1 MSRTLVACI
10 GNIFLGDD
18 AFGCAVAH
26 ILAGRDLGPDVQVT
40 DFGIRGL
47 DLVYA
52 LFENWQQV
60 ILVDAVPRGERPG
73 TLYVI
78 EPEVPHGGGSPSAML
93 DAHQMDP
100 LRVLRLAS
108 AMGAKLPKLWLVGCE
123 PMPLDDDDPSSG
135 LSPPVEH
142 ALARAADLVES
153 LIGRRRSDLLRSDS
167 GPPDSRSVGNALCG
181 VPSSTD

>member
-1 MSRTLVACI
+1 MPKTLVACI

-26 ILAGRDLGPDVQVT
+26 VLSGRRLGPEVRVI

-47 DLVYA
+47 DLVYT
-52 LFENWQQV
+52 LLDDWDRV
-60 ILVDAVPRGERPG
+60 ILVDAVPRGEPPG

-78 EPEVPHGGGSPSAML
+78 EPEVPRAGPPPTAL

-100 LRVLRLAS
+100 VRVLRLAT
-108 AMGAKLPKLWLVGCE
+108 ALGAKLPLLWLVGCE
-123 PMPLDDDDPSSG
+123 PSPPPDDDLPSG

-142 ALARAADLVES
+142 ALEAAADLVES
-153 LIGRRRSDLLRSDS
+153 LLPRLRDPVGQVFQPERAS
-167 GPPDSRSVGNALCG
+167 GEMDRAAVGWKA
-181 VPSSTD
+181 

>member
-1 MSRTLVACI
+1 MPKTLIACI

-26 ILAGRDLGPDVQVT
+26 ILAGRYLGPDVRVV

-52 LFENWQQV
+52 LLDDWEQV
-60 ILVDAVPRGERPG
+60 ILVDAVPRGEPPG

-78 EPEVPHGGGSPSAML
+78 EPEVPRAGSGSPPAML

-100 LRVLRLAS
+100 VRVLRLAT
-108 AMGAKLPKLWLVGCE
+108 ALGAKLPKLWLIGCE
-123 PMPLDDDDPSSG
+123 PSPPPDDDLPSG

-142 ALARAADLVES
+142 ALVGAADLVES
-153 LIGRRRSDLLRSDS
+153 LVGQRRGLTEHGLPR
-167 GPPDSRSVGNALCG
+167 
-181 VPSSTD
+181 PSPEVVMG

>member
-1 MSRTLVACI
+1 MTMSKTLVACI

-26 ILAGRDLGPDVQVT
+26 VLAGRALGPDVRVV

-52 LFENWQQV
+52 LQDDWEQV
-60 ILVDAVPRGERPG
+60 ILVDAVPRGEPPG

-78 EPEVPHGGGSPSAML
+78 EPEVPRSAGAPSPTML

-100 LRVLRLAS
+100 VRVLRLAA
-108 AMGAKLPKLWLVGCE
+108 AMGAKLPKLWLIGCE
-123 PMPLDDDDPSSG
+123 PTPLDEDDPQSG
-135 LSPPVEH
+135 LSPPVEQ
-142 ALARAADLVES
+142 ALAAAADLVES
-153 LIGRRRSDLLRSDS
+153 LVLHRGAI
-167 GPPDSRSVGNALCG
+167 VC
-181 VPSSTD
+181 